1 MSDTPL
7 KHPIPAL
14 NPRAAIK
21 LEGLPI
27 IIVFFVLIGLFI
39 FFAPTVFLHWPIYNS
54 FLVTIPPMMILSLG
68 LTLVI
73 AAGEID
79 LSFPAVIALSG
90 FLFAHVTRTYGAP
103 WSAWIGLLAA
113 IAGGALIGV
122 VNGLLV
128 AVIGIPSII
137 ITIGTSF
144 FWSGIATVL
153 SGGMSYT
160 LQRLTGSA
168 INGIFSGTLF
178 GIPTEAFWAL
188 GVAVAVWFI
197 LNRHRFGE
205 HLLFIG
211 DSREVARVVGINTV
225 RERIKLFTLMGALG
239 GFASVLLTLENLSY
253 FPTQGQGILL
263 SALAAVFIGGTS
275 VFGGTATVIGSV
287 FGALIIGMLD
297 AGIVATGVAG
307 FWVEVIVGLVFVG
320 AVVLHIGIDD
330 PARIRQL
337 QRRLFTKP

>member
-1 MSDTPL
+1 MSGTPM
-7 KHPIPAL
+7 KQPAPAL
-14 NPRAAIK
+14 NPGTSLK

-39 FFAPTVFLHWPIYNS
+39 LFAPTVFLHWPIYNS
-54 FLVTIPPMMILSLG
+54 FLVTIPPMLVLSLG

-90 FLFAHVTRTYGAP
+90 FLFAYVTRHYGMP
-103 WSAWIGLLAA
+103 WLGLLAA
-113 IAGGALIGV
+113 IAGGCVVGV
-122 VNGLLV
+122 VNGFLI

-144 FWSGIATVL
+144 FWSGVATVL

-160 LQRLTGSA
+160 LQRLTGTA
-168 INGIFSGTLF
+168 INGIFAGTLL
-178 GIPTEAFWAL
+178 GIPSEAFWSL
-188 GVAVAVWFI
+188 GVAIVVWFI

-211 DSREVARVVGINTV
+211 DSREVARVVGINTL
-225 RERIKLFTLMGALG
+225 RERIKLFTLMGALA

-275 VFGGTATVIGSV
+275 VFGGAATVIGSV

-307 FWVEVIVGLVFVG
+307 FWVEVIVGLVFVS

-330 PARIRQL
+330 PGRLRQL
-337 QRRLFTKP
+337 RRRLFNKTT

>member
-7 KHPIPAL
+7 KQPAPAL
-14 NPRAAIK
+14 NPRATVK

-27 IIVFFVLIGLFI
+27 IIVFFVLIGLFVG
-39 FFAPTVFLHWPIYNS
+39 FAPTVFLHWPIYNS

-90 FLFAHVTRTYGAP
+90 FLFAYVTRTYDAP
-103 WSAWIGLLAA
+103 WLGLLAA

-122 VNGLLV
+122 VNGFLI

-160 LQRLTGSA
+160 LERLTGTA
-168 INGIFSGTLF
+168 INGILSGTVL
-178 GIPTEAFWAL
+178 GIPSEAFWAL
-188 GVAVAVWFI
+188 GVAVVVWFI

-211 DSREVARVVGINTV
+211 DSREVARVVGINTL

-239 GFASVLLTLENLSY
+239 GFAAVLLTLENLSY
-253 FPTQGQGILL
+253 FPTQGQGMLL

-275 VFGGTATVIGSV
+275 VFGGTATVVGSF

-307 FWVEVIVGLVFVG
+307 FWVEVIVGLVFVS

-337 QRRLFTKP
+337 QRRLFSKA

>member
-1 MSDTPL
+1 MSGTPMKQTAPML
-7 KHPIPAL
+7 ARRPAF
-14 NPRAAIK
+14 K

-27 IIVFFVLIGLFI
+27 IVVFFVLIGLFVG
-39 FFAPTVFLHWPIYNS
+39 FAPGVFLNWPIYNS
-54 FLVTIPPMMILSLG
+54 FLVTIPPMLVLSLG

-90 FLFAHVTRTYGAP
+90 FLFAYVTRHFGAP
-103 WSAWIGLLAA
+103 WLGLLAA
-113 IAGGALIGV
+113 IAGGAAIGII
-122 VNGLLV
+122 NGWLV
-128 AVIGIPSII
+128 ALIGIPSII

-144 FWSGIATVL
+144 FWSGVATVL

-160 LQRLTGSA
+160 LQRLTGTA
-168 INGIFSGTLF
+168 INGMFAGTLF
-178 GIPTEAFWAL
+178 GIPTEALWGLA
-188 GVAVAVWFI
+188 VAVVVWFI

-211 DSREVARVVGINTV
+211 DSREVARVVGINTT
-225 RERIKLFTLMGALG
+225 RERIKLFVLMGALA
-239 GFASVLLTLENLSY
+239 GFASVLMTLQNLSY

-275 VFGGTATVIGSV
+275 VFGGSATVVGSF

-307 FWVEVIVGLVFVG
+307 FWVEVIVGLVFVS
-320 AVVLHIGIDD
+320 AVVLHIGLDD
-330 PARIRQL
+330 PARLRL
-337 QRRLFTKP
+337 LHRRLRGRI

>member
-1 MSDTPL
+1 MSDHIV
-7 KHPIPAL
+7 KPAL
-14 NPRAAIK
+14 KPAAPRLRLH

-27 IIVFFVLIGLFI
+27 ILVFFVLIGLFV

-54 FLVTIPPMMILSLG
+54 FLVTIPPMLILSLG

-90 FLFAHVTRTYGAP
+90 FLFAWITRQYGMP
-103 WSAWIGLLAA
+103 WLGLAAA
-113 IAGGALIGV
+113 IAGGAVVGV
-122 VNGLLV
+122 VNGFLI

-144 FWSGIATVL
+144 FWSGMATVL
-153 SGGMSYT
+153 SGGLSYT
-160 LQRLTGSA
+160 INRLSGTV
-168 INGIFSGTLF
+168 IDRIFSGTV
-178 GIPTEAFWAL
+178 L
-188 GVAVAVWFI
+188 GVPSEALWAVAAAVLVWFI

-211 DSREVARVVGINTV
+211 DSRDVARVVGINTV
-225 RERIKLFTLMGALG
+225 RERIKLFTLMGALA
-239 GFASVLLTLENLSY
+239 GFASVLLTLQNFSY

-263 SALAAVFIGGTS
+263 LALAAVFIGGTS
-275 VFGGTATVIGSV
+275 VFGGTATVVGSF

-307 FWVEVIVGLVFVG
+307 FWVEVIVGLVFVA
-320 AVVLHIGIDD
+320 AVVLHIGLDD
-330 PARIRQL
+330 PARVRL
-337 QRRLFTKP
+337 LWRRLLSRN

>member
-7 KHPIPAL
+7 KQPAPAL
-14 NPRAAIK
+14 NPRATVK

-27 IIVFFVLIGLFI
+27 IIVFVVLIGLFI
-39 FFAPTVFLHWPIYNS
+39 GFAPIVFLHWPIYNS

-90 FLFAHVTRTYGAP
+90 FLFAYVTRTYDAP
-103 WSAWIGLLAA
+103 WLGLLAA
-113 IAGGALIGV
+113 IAGGAVIGV
-122 VNGLLV
+122 VNGFLI

-160 LQRLTGSA
+160 LERLTGTA
-168 INGIFSGTLF
+168 INGIFSGTIL
-178 GIPTEAFWAL
+178 GMPSEAFWAL
-188 GVAVAVWFI
+188 GVAVVVWFI

-211 DSREVARVVGINTV
+211 DSREVARVVGINTM

-239 GFASVLLTLENLSY
+239 GFAAVLLTLENLSY
-253 FPTQGQGILL
+253 FPTQGQGMLL

-275 VFGGTATVIGSV
+275 VFGGTATVVGSF

-307 FWVEVIVGLVFVG
+307 FWVEVIVGLVFVS

-337 QRRLFTKP
+337 QRRLFSKT

>member
-1 MSDTPL
+1 MSGTPMKQTAPML
-7 KHPIPAL
+7 ARRPAF
-14 NPRAAIK
+14 K

-27 IIVFFVLIGLFI
+27 IVVFFVLIGLFI
-39 FFAPTVFLHWPIYNS
+39 GFAPGVFLNWPIYNS
-54 FLVTIPPMMILSLG
+54 FLVTIPPMLILSLG

-90 FLFAHVTRTYGAP
+90 FLFAYVTRHFGMP
-103 WSAWIGLLAA
+103 WLGLAAA
-113 IAGGALIGV
+113 IAGGAVIGII
-122 VNGLLV
+122 NGWLV

-144 FWSGIATVL
+144 FWSGVATVL

-168 INGIFSGTLF
+168 INGVFAGTLF
-178 GIPTEAFWAL
+178 GIPAEAFWAL

-211 DSREVARVVGINTV
+211 DSREVARVVGINTM
-225 RERIKLFTLMGALG
+225 RERIKLFVLMGALA
-239 GFASVLLTLENLSY
+239 GFASVLMTLENLSY

-275 VFGGTATVIGSV
+275 VFGGSATVVGSF

-307 FWVEVIVGLVFVG
+307 FWVEVIVGLVFVS
-320 AVVLHIGIDD
+320 AVVLHIGLDD
-330 PARIRQL
+330 PARLRL
-337 QRRLFTKP
+337 LHRRLRGRT

>member
-7 KHPIPAL
+7 KQPAPAL
-14 NPRAAIK
+14 NPRAAAK

-27 IIVFFVLIGLFI
+27 IIVFFVLIGLFVG
-39 FFAPTVFLHWPIYNS
+39 FAPTVFLHWPIYNS

-90 FLFAHVTRTYGAP
+90 FLFAHVTRTYDAP
-103 WSAWIGLLAA
+103 WLGLLAA

-122 VNGLLV
+122 VNGFLI

-160 LQRLTGSA
+160 LERLTGTA
-168 INGIFSGTLF
+168 INGILSGTVL
-178 GIPTEAFWAL
+178 GIPSEAFWAL
-188 GVAVAVWFI
+188 GVAVVVWFI

-211 DSREVARVVGINTV
+211 DSREVARVVGINTL

-239 GFASVLLTLENLSY
+239 GFAAVLLTLENLSY
-253 FPTQGQGILL
+253 FPTQGQGMLL

-275 VFGGTATVIGSV
+275 VFGGTATVVGSF

-307 FWVEVIVGLVFVG
+307 FWVEVIVGLVFVA

-337 QRRLFTKP
+337 QRRLFSKA

>member
-1 MSDTPL
+1 MSDTPM
-7 KHPIPAL
+7 KQPAPAL
-14 NPRAAIK
+14 NPRATVK

-27 IIVFFVLIGLFI
+27 IIVFFVLIGLFVG
-39 FFAPTVFLHWPIYNS
+39 FAPTVFLHWPIYNS

-90 FLFAHVTRTYGAP
+90 FLFAHVTRTYDAP
-103 WSAWIGLLAA
+103 WLGLLAA

-122 VNGLLV
+122 VNGFLI

-160 LQRLTGSA
+160 LERLTGTA
-168 INGIFSGTLF
+168 INGILSGTVL
-178 GIPTEAFWAL
+178 GIPSEAFWAL
-188 GVAVAVWFI
+188 GVAVVVWFI

-211 DSREVARVVGINTV
+211 DSREVARVVGINTL

-239 GFASVLLTLENLSY
+239 GFAAVLLTLENLSY
-253 FPTQGQGILL
+253 FPTQGQGMLL

-275 VFGGTATVIGSV
+275 VFGGTATVVGSF

-307 FWVEVIVGLVFVG
+307 FWVEVIVGLVFVS

-337 QRRLFTKP
+337 QRRLFSKT

>member
-1 MSDTPL
+1 
-7 KHPIPAL
+7 
-14 NPRAAIK
+14 
-21 LEGLPI
+21 
-27 IIVFFVLIGLFI
+27 
-39 FFAPTVFLHWPIYNS
+39 
-54 FLVTIPPMMILSLG
+54 MMILSLG

-90 FLFAHVTRTYGAP
+90 FLFAYVTRTYDAP
-103 WSAWIGLLAA
+103 WLGLLAA
-113 IAGGALIGV
+113 IAGGAVIGV
-122 VNGLLV
+122 VNGFLI

-160 LQRLTGSA
+160 LERLTGTA
-168 INGIFSGTLF
+168 INGIFSGTIL
-178 GIPTEAFWAL
+178 GMPSEAFWAL
-188 GVAVAVWFI
+188 GVAVVVWFI

-211 DSREVARVVGINTV
+211 DSREVARVVGINTM

-239 GFASVLLTLENLSY
+239 GFAAVLLTLENLSY
-253 FPTQGQGILL
+253 FPTQGQGMLL

-275 VFGGTATVIGSV
+275 VFGGTATVVGSF

-307 FWVEVIVGLVFVG
+307 FWVEVIVGLVFVS

-337 QRRLFTKP
+337 QRRLFSKT

>member
-7 KHPIPAL
+7 KHPAPAL
-14 NPRAAIK
+14 NPRTAVK

-27 IIVFFVLIGLFI
+27 IIVFFVLIGLFVG
-39 FFAPTVFLHWPIYNS
+39 FAPTVFLHWPIYNS

-90 FLFAHVTRTYGAP
+90 FLFAYVTRTYDAP
-103 WSAWIGLLAA
+103 WLGLLAA

-122 VNGLLV
+122 VNGFLI

-160 LQRLTGSA
+160 LERLAGTA
-168 INGIFSGTLF
+168 INGILSGTVL
-178 GIPTEAFWAL
+178 GIPSEAFWAL
-188 GVAVAVWFI
+188 GVAVVVWFI

-211 DSREVARVVGINTV
+211 DSREVARVVGINTL

-239 GFASVLLTLENLSY
+239 GFAAVLLTLENLSY
-253 FPTQGQGILL
+253 FPTQGQGMLL

-275 VFGGTATVIGSV
+275 VFGGTATVVGSF

-307 FWVEVIVGLVFVG
+307 FWVEVIVGLVFVS

-337 QRRLFTKP
+337 QRRLFSKT

>member
-7 KHPIPAL
+7 KQPAPAL
-14 NPRAAIK
+14 NPRAAAK

-27 IIVFFVLIGLFI
+27 IIVFFVLIGLFVG
-39 FFAPTVFLHWPIYNS
+39 FAPTVFLHWPIYNS

-90 FLFAHVTRTYGAP
+90 FLFAHVTRTYDAP
-103 WSAWIGLLAA
+103 WLGLLAA

-122 VNGLLV
+122 VNGFLI

-160 LQRLTGSA
+160 LERLTGTA
-168 INGIFSGTLF
+168 INGILSGTVL
-178 GIPTEAFWAL
+178 GIPSEAFWAL
-188 GVAVAVWFI
+188 GVAVVVWFI

-211 DSREVARVVGINTV
+211 DSREVARVVGINTL
-225 RERIKLFTLMGALG
+225 RERIKLFTLMGVLG
-239 GFASVLLTLENLSY
+239 GFAAVLLTLENLSY
-253 FPTQGQGILL
+253 FPTQGQGMLL

-275 VFGGTATVIGSV
+275 VFGGTATVVGSF

-307 FWVEVIVGLVFVG
+307 FWVEVIVGLVFVS

-337 QRRLFTKP
+337 QRRLFSKG

>member
-7 KHPIPAL
+7 KQPAPAL
-14 NPRAAIK
+14 NPRAAAK

-27 IIVFFVLIGLFI
+27 IIVFFVLIGLFVG
-39 FFAPTVFLHWPIYNS
+39 FAPTVFLHWPIYNS

-90 FLFAHVTRTYGAP
+90 FLFAYVTRTYDAP
-103 WSAWIGLLAA
+103 WLGLLAA

-122 VNGLLV
+122 VNGFLI

-160 LQRLTGSA
+160 LERLTGTA
-168 INGIFSGTLF
+168 INGILSGTVL
-178 GIPTEAFWAL
+178 GIPSEAFWAL
-188 GVAVAVWFI
+188 GVAVVVWFI

-211 DSREVARVVGINTV
+211 DSREVARVVGINTL

-239 GFASVLLTLENLSY
+239 GFAAVLLTLENLSY
-253 FPTQGQGILL
+253 FPTQGQGMLL

-275 VFGGTATVIGSV
+275 VFGGTATVVGSF

-307 FWVEVIVGLVFVG
+307 FWVEVIVGLVFVS

-337 QRRLFTKP
+337 QRRLFSKA

>member
-1 MSDTPL
+1 MSGTPMKQTAPML
-7 KHPIPAL
+7 ARRPAF
-14 NPRAAIK
+14 K

-27 IIVFFVLIGLFI
+27 IVVFFVLIGLFI
-39 FFAPTVFLHWPIYNS
+39 GFAPTVFLNWPIYNS
-54 FLVTIPPMMILSLG
+54 FLVTIPPMLILSLG

-90 FLFAHVTRTYGAP
+90 FLFAYVTRHFGMP
-103 WSAWIGLLAA
+103 WLGLAAA
-113 IAGGALIGV
+113 IAGGAVIGII
-122 VNGLLV
+122 NGWLV

-144 FWSGIATVL
+144 FWSGVATVL

-168 INGIFSGTLF
+168 INGVFAGTLF
-178 GIPTEAFWAL
+178 GIPAEAFWAL

-211 DSREVARVVGINTV
+211 DSREVARVVGINTM
-225 RERIKLFTLMGALG
+225 RERIKLFVLMGALA
-239 GFASVLLTLENLSY
+239 GFASVLMTLENLSY

-275 VFGGTATVIGSV
+275 VFGGSATVVGSF

-307 FWVEVIVGLVFVG
+307 FWVEVIVGLVFVS
-320 AVVLHIGIDD
+320 AVVLHIGLDD
-330 PARIRQL
+330 PARLRL
-337 QRRLFTKP
+337 LHRRLRGRT